1 MLPKTGTHRKKTF
14 ENMYQIVSSIFL
26 RKWDFDGYFD
36 AGKKNWLTMRMYH
49 FKVGF
54 T

>member
-36 AGKKNWLTMRMYH
+36 AGKKKLAYNEDVSL
-49 FKVGF
+49 
-54 T
+54 